1 MQDSFIG
8 RMSGLQPEEECS
20 IHLSCTNYNIMKRPK
35 AIKPKSWQLHLKIAE
50 MNKKIVKEKMKNPL
64 YILDEIDKIIL
75 KQK

>member
-1 MQDSFIG
+1 
-8 RMSGLQPEEECS
+8 
-20 IHLSCTNYNIMKRPK
+20 MKRPK